1 MDSKTSL
8 LLVRGTAFNKG
19 VMLAPTD
26 VRTPTALSGPVRLSR
41 LEIPGLLSYLRVPED
56 RLLGIVV
63 PHKTARVRA
72 KHIQC
77 TVDGSS
83 RGDMPYLQLCSAD
96 PNVPSPLVPNETRV
110 FVQSAANIVL
120 GMAKQLR
127 CKVIAGKLS
136 HRQAVLMLTKLCLEL
151 CDTYT
156 HDPFEPHTGAVMYGV
171 PQRLTCKELNAFLSE
186 RGSEQGLS
194 LAREVL
200 PYVYDLSGS
209 PQESFMGPALFGP
222 SYLGGLELCEF
233 AANKPLELNA
243 RERASINYRTI
254 TPDFQLLGYRSVV
267 EYLGEIHNE
276 GDNPRIDHRRSLDYQ
291 TLGVREFSFWYED
304 VSTINSFMISAVRI
318 VSVLEQFDGPK
329 ARRRFCRLTNDPA
342 FRERQRVLFAVF
354 RPWLR
359 GLPGSLP
366 A

>member
-1 MDSKTSL
+1 
-8 LLVRGTAFNKG
+8 
-19 VMLAPTD
+19 
-26 VRTPTALSGPVRLSR
+26 
-41 LEIPGLLSYLRVPED
+41 
-56 RLLGIVV
+56 
-63 PHKTARVRA
+63 
-72 KHIQC
+72 
-77 TVDGSS
+77 
-83 RGDMPYLQLCSAD
+83 
-96 PNVPSPLVPNETRV
+96 
-110 FVQSAANIVL
+110 
-120 GMAKQLR
+120 
-127 CKVIAGKLS
+127 
-136 HRQAVLMLTKLCLEL
+136 
-151 CDTYT
+151 
-156 HDPFEPHTGAVMYGV
+156 MYGV

-304 VSTINSFMISAVRI
+304 VSTINSFMISAARI

-329 ARRRFCRLTNDPA
+329 ARRRFYRLTNDPA
-342 FRERQRVLFAVF
+342 FRERQRVLLAVF

-359 GLPGSLP
+359 GLPGNLP